1 MTTAPLCEPRLDPAS
16 NVTPFPAPSD
26 PATAGP
32 AAGSATSGSPTAAQP
47 DSSVRPG
54 SPAHQQLARTI
65 AQAIADVLS
74 GRRPSLALAGWFEL
88 MPLNKVQNRAG
99 WEREAS
105 AAKGTP
111 WPWRTLGVLSTHVQ
125 AQYRSPHSEALPTL
139 ECCASILTPRGVRA
153 IAFTLKPHGRRLR
166 CTDVQIG

>member
-1 MTTAPLCEPRLDPAS
+1 MTTAPLCEPTTAATLATAS
-16 NVTPFPAPSD
+16 TGAPAPAPPLS
-26 PATAGP
+26 
-32 AAGSATSGSPTAAQP
+32 AQP
-47 DSSVRPG
+47 LSTAQSSVRAG
-54 SPAHQQLARTI
+54 APAHQHLARTV

-105 AAKGTP
+105 QANATP
-111 WPWRTLGVLSTHVQ
+111 WPWRTLSLISCHAQ
-125 AQYRSPHSEALPTL
+125 AQYTHEHTRALPTL
-139 ECCASILTPRGVRA
+139 ECCACILTPRGVRA

-166 CTDVQIG
+166 CTDVHIG

>member
-16 NVTPFPAPSD
+16 NVTPFPA
-26 PATAGP
+26 TAGP
-32 AAGSATSGSPTAAQP
+32 ATDTLTAGAPTVAQQS
-47 DSSVRPG
+47 SSVRPG

-88 MPLNKVQNRAG
+88 TPLNKVQNRAG

-105 AAKGTP
+105 VAKGTP
-111 WPWRTLGVLSTHVQ
+111 WPWRTLSVLSSHVQ
-125 AQYRSPHSEALPTL
+125 AQYRSPNSDALPTL
-139 ECCASILTPRGVRA
+139 ECCTSVLTPRGVRA

>member
-1 MTTAPLCEPRLDPAS
+1 MTTAPLCEPGLAPAL
-16 NVTPFPAPSD
+16 NVTPFPA
-26 PATAGP
+26 TAGP
-32 AAGSATSGSPTAAQP
+32 ATVSPTTGSPTIGSPSAVQQS
-47 DSSVRPG
+47 SSVRPG

-105 AAKGTP
+105 VAKGTP
-111 WPWRTLGVLSTHVQ
+111 WPWRTLSVLSSHVQ
-125 AQYRSPHSEALPTL
+125 AQYRSANSDALPTL
-139 ECCASILTPRGVRA
+139 ECCTSILTPRGVRA